1 MMVGPPYVAAESN
14 EQRATSNQQPMP
26 HKPQF
31 KYFLSDVTN
40 SVQKNSEIWS
50 IPLPTTRKQPQR
62 VTGISVTY
70 GDYFSAVHSFLE
82 QNRFEIL
89 IFAFSKS
96 INRQIIPEEIE
107 EIRVCLVKHGEFY
120 HPSLIEAV
128 LNKQSCKFV
137 INVAISATGRDCI
150 EREYNCLKRLG
161 NDFSFSSIP
170 EVYGYGKTC
179 VKESRHTISM
189 FLGQWFEG
197 FNEFHISHDKTDN
210 KYKILVW
217 DSEKGNYFLSSDN
230 TLELYRQAAMILT
243 GYYNIETFEQ
253 IFPWHHAAG
262 DFVIRMQNNKA
273 KLKLITVRQY
283 GPMFAKKEGD
293 GEQGAGSRDTGR
305 DAGMILE
312 AMLVFLLN
320 LSIRMRL
327 DRLNG
332 VGDIVWSDDIAVQG
346 TLKGFFQGLRWKDST
361 GLFSDSFDA
370 YFHDYLLS
378 SCTEKDLFD
387 LSLAIVNSYNPLA
400 PEIPVIRQNI
410 KKHAEVFFDAVTGQ
424 L

>member
-1 MMVGPPYVAAESN
+1 M
-14 EQRATSNQQPMP
+14 
-26 HKPQF
+26 KPQF
-31 KYFLSDVTN
+31 KYFLSNAPN

-50 IPLPTTRKQPQR
+50 IPLPTTRKQPQK
-62 VTGISVTY
+62 VTGIPITY

-82 QNRFEIL
+82 KNKFEIL
-89 IFAFSKS
+89 ISAFSKS

-107 EIRVCLVKHGEFY
+107 EIRVCLIKHGEFY
-120 HPSLIEAV
+120 HPSTVEAI
-128 LNKQSCKFV
+128 LDKHSYKFV
-137 INVAISATGRDCI
+137 VNVAISAAGRDCI

-170 EVYGYGKTC
+170 EAYGYGKAC
-179 VKESRHTISM
+179 VKESGHTMSM
-189 FLGQWFEG
+189 FLGEWFEG
-197 FNEFHISHDKTDN
+197 FNEFHISNDKTDN
-210 KYKILVW
+210 KRKILVW
-217 DSEKGNYFLSSDN
+217 DSEKGNYFLSPDN

-262 DFVIRMQNNKA
+262 DFVKKGNSNTTE
-273 KLKLITVRQY
+273 LKLITVRQY
-283 GPMFAKKEGD
+283 APMFAKKEKD
-293 GEQGAGSRDTGR
+293 KETDRDVE
-305 DAGMILE
+305 MILE

-327 DRLNG
+327 DRING
-332 VGDIVWSDDIAVQG
+332 VGDIVWSDDIAVKG
-346 TLKGFFQGLRWKDST
+346 ALKGFFQGLRRKDST
-361 GLFSDSFDA
+361 GLFSDSFDT

-378 SCTEKDLFD
+378 SCTEKDFYD

-410 KKHAEVFFDAVTGQ
+410 KKHAEVLFNAITGM
-424 L
+424 

>member
-1 MMVGPPYVAAESN
+1 
-14 EQRATSNQQPMP
+14 MP
-26 HKPQF
+26 RKPQF
-31 KYFLSDVTN
+31 KYFLSDATN

-50 IPLPTTRKQPQR
+50 IPLPITRKQPQR

-82 QNRFEIL
+82 QNRFEML
-89 IFAFSKS
+89 ISAFSNS
-96 INRQIIPEEIE
+96 INRQIIPEEIK
-107 EIRVCLVKHGEFY
+107 EIRVCLIKHGEFY
-120 HPSLIEAV
+120 HPSIVEAA
-128 LNKQSCKFV
+128 LNKHSYKFV
-137 INVAISATGRDCI
+137 INVAISAAGMDCI
-150 EREYNCLKRLG
+150 EREYNSLKRLG
-161 NDFSFSSIP
+161 TDFSFSSIP
-170 EVYGYGKTC
+170 EVYGYGKAC
-179 VKESRHTISM
+179 GKESRHTISM
-189 FLGQWFEG
+189 FLGEWFEG

-210 KYKILVW
+210 KHNILVW
-217 DSEKGNYFLSSDN
+217 DSEKGNYFLSPDN

-262 DFVIRMQNNKA
+262 DFVIRLTPPPCPPSSRGRVWEGVKKGNSHTIEV
-273 KLKLITVRQY
+273 KLITVRQY
-283 GPMFAKKEGD
+283 APMFAKKEED
-293 GEQGAGSRDTGR
+293 EDTGR
-305 DAGMILE
+305 DVEMILE
-312 AMLVFLLN
+312 ALLVFLLN

-332 VGDIVWSDDIAVQG
+332 VNDIVWSDDIAAYG
-346 TLKGFFQGLRWKDST
+346 TLKGFFQGLRRKDST

-378 SCTEKDLFD
+378 SCTDEDFYD

-410 KKHAEVFFDAVTGQ
+410 KKHAEVLFDAVTGQ

>member
-1 MMVGPPYVAAESN
+1 
-14 EQRATSNQQPMP
+14 MP

-31 KYFLSDVTN
+31 KYFLSDTTN
-40 SVQKNSEIWS
+40 PVQKESKIWS
-50 IPLPTTRKQPQR
+50 APLPTTRKQPQK
-62 VTGISVTY
+62 VTGISITY

-89 IFAFSKS
+89 TSAFSKS
-96 INRQIIPEEIE
+96 INRQIIPE

-120 HPSLIEAV
+120 HPSLIEV
-128 LNKQSCKFV
+128 VMNKESYKFV
-137 INVAISATGRDCI
+137 LNVAISATGRDCI
-150 EREYNCLKRLG
+150 EREYSCLKRLG

-170 EVYGYGKTC
+170 EVYGYGKAC
-179 VKESRHTISM
+179 VKESRHTLSM
-189 FLGQWFEG
+189 FLGKWFEG

-210 KYKILVW
+210 KHKILVW
-217 DSEKGNYFLSSDN
+217 DSEKGNFFLSPDN

-243 GYYNIETFEQ
+243 CYYNIETFEQ

-262 DFVIRMQNNKA
+262 DFVIRLRNNKA
-273 KLKLITVRQY
+273 ELKLITARQY
-283 GPMFAKKEGD
+283 APMFAKKEED
-293 GEQGAGSRDTGR
+293 EDTDRDVE
-305 DAGMILE
+305 MIPE
-312 AMLVFLLN
+312 ALLVFLLN

-346 TLKGFFQGLRWKDST
+346 TLKGFFQGLRRKDST
-361 GLFSDSFDA
+361 GLFSDSCDT

-378 SCTEKDLFD
+378 SCTEKDFYD

-410 KKHAEVFFDAVTGQ
+410 KKHAEVLFDAVTGQ